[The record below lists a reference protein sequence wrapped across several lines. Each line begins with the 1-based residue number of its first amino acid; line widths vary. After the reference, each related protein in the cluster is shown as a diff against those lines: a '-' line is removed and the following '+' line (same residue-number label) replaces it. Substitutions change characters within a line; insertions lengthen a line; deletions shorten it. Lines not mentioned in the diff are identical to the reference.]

1 MKRKILKLLVL
12 VLLLLPLTRLQAQQ
26 ITIKGVVSDKMGPL
40 PMTNIKEVEGSNKTI
55 SDINGKFTIQ
65 AKVGHTLE
73 FSYVGYK
80 LLQHKV
86 KASDAQL
93 NIMLEEDAKMLN
105 TVVVTALG
113 IKRQEKALSYNTQ
126 SIKSEELTRAKDPNL
141 VNSLSGKLAG
151 VDIQSTSTGPGG
163 AARVVMR
170 GIKSIE
176 GNNNALYVI
185 DGIPM
190 YNASSKAGSGR
201 YSSRGTTEGIAD
213 INPEDVESIT
223 ILTGAS
229 AAALYGSSAANGAI
243 LITTKKGG
251 EGVLKVTLNSSNDFS
266 RPFLMPRFQ
275 TSYDSPDGGSGSWGE
290 KTVSPIKYTPKDFF
304 RTPMTFTNSLTA
316 SLGSKKNQTFLSTAI
331 TTAQGLLPNNIYD
344 RINLSA
350 RNTSSALNDKLKI
363 DLGYQYIRQRDQN
376 MVNQGEYMNPLV
388 SAYLLPRS
396 LDITDIKHFEQWDE
410 DRELLTSSP
419 FPEGEYSMQNPYWV
433 AYRNLRT
440 NVRNR
445 YIVSLGAN
453 YELIKWSTS
462 ESWSIGTRYRKDHTK
477 GEYKDKRYVGT
488 LPTLMDGGDK
498 NGYFGLNLTFDDQ
511 QYADIITN
519 FNRNINPNLSLA
531 LNLGGAIND
540 IKQYQVINA
549 GPLRN
554 DGLPNVFFVQNI
566 SQDTNKSVF
575 TQEGWHEQ
583 TQSIFG
589 SAEIGYKS
597 MIYLTVTG
605 RNDWA
610 SQLAGSNQSSFFYPS
625 VGLSTVLTQ
634 LMSHNLREK
643 TQGYLSYAKLR
654 TSMAQVASPFMHGLT
669 KPVNIFDENSKKW
682 VKQGFY
688 PLTDLKPERTNSFEC
703 GITSKWFDNHVNFD
717 LTYYHTDTRN
727 QTIRAEMSASS
738 GYNYTY
744 VQTGSVINQGIEL
757 LLGSDYKLGKK
768 TNWSSIFTLGYN
780 KNKINELVGNVQNP
794 QNPGE
799 PLFEKDELIKESFG
813 NAQIILRPGGTL
825 GDVYTRTD
833 FVRNAEGIID
843 LSQDVKPMKEYAK
856 LGSLLPKANMSW
868 KNDFS
873 WGIVNLGL
881 MFSARVGGIV
891 ISGTEAALDYSGVS
905 ESSAKARDNGGVYL
919 GEGVVAPA
927 QNYYAVQGR
936 PKDFLTQY
944 YTYDASNVR
953 LKEMYIGVNLSP
965 IIAKHLLKI
974 NLGLVAR
981 NLWMIYCKAP
991 FDPENIASTG
1001 NFTQGMDYFMLP
1013 SNTSIGINLKV
1024 EL

>member
-1 MKRKILKLLVL
+1 MKNRILKVWLLVAI
-12 VLLLLPLTRLQAQQ
+12 LLPTVLQAQV
-26 ITIKGVVSDKMGPL
+26 ITVKGVVSDKMGPL
-40 PMTNIKEVEGSNKTI
+40 PMANVKELPGANQTR
-55 SDINGKFTIQ
+55 SDIDGKFTIQ
-65 AKVGHTLE
+65 TKVGNTLE
-73 FSYVGYK
+73 FSYIGYK
-80 LLQHKV
+80 TVQHKV
-86 KASDAQL
+86 KAGDTQL
-93 NIMLEEDAKMLN
+93 NIILEEDSKMLDA
-105 TVVVTALG
+105 VVVTALG

-126 SIKSEELTRAKDPNL
+126 SVKSDELTRVKDPNL
-141 VNSLSGKLAG
+141 VNSLSGKVAG
-151 VDIQSTSTGPGG
+151 VDIQSTSTGAGG

-170 GIKSIE
+170 GVKSIE

-185 DGIPM
+185 DGVPM
-190 YNASSKAGSGR
+190 YNASSTAGSGR
-201 YSSRGTTEGIAD
+201 YASRGTTEGIAD
-213 INPEDVESIT
+213 INPDDIESIT
-223 ILTGAS
+223 VLTGAS

-243 LITTKKGG
+243 LITTKKGS
-251 EGVLKVTLNSSNDFS
+251 EGALKITFNSSSDFS
-266 RPFLMPRFQ
+266 RPFVMPKFQ
-275 TSYDSPDGGSGSWGE
+275 NHYGSLNGAATSWGE
-290 KTVSPIKYTPKDFF
+290 KTSSTIKYEPKDFF

-316 SLGSKKNQTFLSTAI
+316 SLGSKKNQTFVSVA
-331 TTAQGLLPNNIYD
+331 TTNAQGLLPNNIYD

-350 RNTSSALNDKLKI
+350 RNSSSALNDKLKI

-388 SAYLLPRS
+388 PAYLLPRS
-396 LDITDIKHFEQWDE
+396 LELSDVKHFERWDE

-445 YIVSLGAN
+445 YIVSLGAS
-453 YELIKWSTS
+453 YEIKKWSNS
-462 ESWSIGTRYRKDHTK
+462 ESWTIGARYRKDHTK
-477 GEYKDKRYVGT
+477 GEYEDKRYVGT
-488 LPTLMDGGDK
+488 LPTLMDGGVK
-498 NGYFGLNLTFDDQ
+498 NGYFGLSSTFDDQ

-519 FNRNINPNLSLA
+519 FNKNITSDFSLA
-531 LNLGGAIND
+531 INLGASIND
-540 IKQYQVINA
+540 IKQNQLINA

-566 SQDTNKSVF
+566 SQGANKSIF
-575 TQEGWHEQ
+575 TQDGWHEQ

-597 MIYLTVTG
+597 KIYLTVTG

-625 VGLSTVLTQ
+625 VGLSAVLTQ
-634 LMSHNLREK
+634 LMSHNFREK
-643 TQGYLSYAKLR
+643 TQKYLSYAKLR
-654 TSMAQVASPFMHGLT
+654 ASFAQVASPFMHGLT
-669 KPVNIFDENSKKW
+669 KPVNIFDENAKKW

-688 PLTDLKPERTNSFEC
+688 PLTDLKPERTNSFEV
-703 GITSKWFDNHVNFD
+703 GLTSKWLDNHINFD
-717 LTYYHTDTRN
+717 ITYYHTDTRN

-757 LLGSDYKLGKK
+757 LLGSDYTFGKK
-768 TNWSSIFTLGYN
+768 FNWSSTFTLGYN
-780 KNKINELVGNVQNP
+780 KNKINELVKNVRNP
-794 QNPGE
+794 QNPSE

-825 GDVYTRTD
+825 GDIYARTD
-833 FVRNAEGIID
+833 FVRDADGVID
-843 LSQDVKPMKEYAK
+843 LSQDVKSLKEYAK

-868 KNDFS
+868 KNDFN
-873 WGIVNLGL
+873 WGIVNFGF

-905 ESSAKARDNGGVYL
+905 ETTGNARDEGGVYL
-919 GEGVVAPA
+919 GQGIIAPA
-927 QNYYAVQGR
+927 QNYYAIQGR

-944 YTYDASNVR
+944 YTYNASNIR
-953 LKEMYIGVNLSP
+953 LREMYVGVNLKP
-965 IIAKHLLKI
+965 VIAKHQLKV
-974 NLGLVAR
+974 NLGLVGR

-1001 NFTQGMDYFMLP
+1001 NFAQGMDYFMLP
-1013 SNTSIGINLKV
+1013 SNSSIGVNLKV
-1024 EL
+1024 EF